1 MLWIDL
7 ADLDFQQK
15 KKVLRFE
22 EVWLSNKG
30 YGETIEGV
38 WQATFDEAE
47 DTRVIRKI
55 EACGSKLTRW
65 SRNHFGNIWRDL
77 EKKEERISTG
87 WTCGYSGGDLG
98 KLWQIQK
105 EVNALMDK
113 EERIWRQRSQTL
125 YLQDGVHN
133 TKFFH
138 CCAT

>member
-65 SRNHFGNIWRDL
+65 SRKHFGNI
-77 EKKEERISTG
+77 
-87 WTCGYSGGDLG
+87 
-98 KLWQIQK
+98 
-105 EVNALMDK
+105 
-113 EERIWRQRSQTL
+113 
-125 YLQDGVHN
+125 
-133 TKFFH
+133 
-138 CCAT
+138 

>member
-65 SRNHFGNIWRDL
+65 SRNHFGNI
-77 EKKEERISTG
+77 
-87 WTCGYSGGDLG
+87 
-98 KLWQIQK
+98 
-105 EVNALMDK
+105 
-113 EERIWRQRSQTL
+113 
-125 YLQDGVHN
+125 
-133 TKFFH
+133 
-138 CCAT
+138 

>member
-30 YGETIEGV
+30 CEETIEGV

-65 SRNHFGNIWRDL
+65 SHNHFGNI
-77 EKKEERISTG
+77 
-87 WTCGYSGGDLG
+87 
-98 KLWQIQK
+98 
-105 EVNALMDK
+105 
-113 EERIWRQRSQTL
+113 
-125 YLQDGVHN
+125 
-133 TKFFH
+133 
-138 CCAT
+138 

>member
-1 MLWIDL
+1 M

-65 SRNHFGNIWRDL
+65 SRNHFGNI
-77 EKKEERISTG
+77 
-87 WTCGYSGGDLG
+87 
-98 KLWQIQK
+98 
-105 EVNALMDK
+105 
-113 EERIWRQRSQTL
+113 
-125 YLQDGVHN
+125 
-133 TKFFH
+133 
-138 CCAT
+138 